1 MARYL
6 IPKPI
11 SQRYE
16 LFPGWGLA
24 QAGLVLAG
32 VGAGAVMFGGLT
44 LVHGPVAL
52 RLIGLALPIG
62 LAGSLAFPPPNEPP
76 LYQRLQAGLRYRQR
90 PKRFLYDWTAGD
102 HSGERG

>member
-11 SQRYE
+11 AQRYE

-24 QAGLVLAG
+24 QVGL
-32 VGAGAVMFGGLT
+32 VGAGVVAGGVLFAGIS

-52 RLIGLALPIG
+52 RLMGVLLPTA
-62 LAGSLAFPPPNEPP
+62 LAGFLAFPPPNEPP
-76 LYQRLQAGLRYRQR
+76 LYQRLLAGWRYRQQTQ
-90 PKRFLYDWTAGD
+90 RFLYDWTAGD
-102 HSGERG
+102 DPAERG